1 MKEDEVYKI
10 AGEEPPFLMGTKA
23 CFEKLGRAII
33 EHDLKVTLSIAFS
46 PFQSLRGEDPL
57 TRNDSFV
64 VSLVIPASKLEQ
76 VEKDLGCTLT
86 DHFDIQIG
94 SEIISSPK
102 WKDINGISYTS
113 CYPGKNEN

>member
-1 MKEDEVYKI
+1 MNEVYKI

-23 CFEKLGRAII
+23 CFERLGRAII
-33 EHDLKVTLSIAFS
+33 EHDLKVTSSIAFR
-46 PFQSLRGEDPL
+46 PFQSLSL
-57 TRNDSFV
+57 TKNDSFV

-94 SEIISSPK
+94 SETISSPK
-102 WKDINGISYTS
+102 WKDINGGIVYTS
-113 CYPGKNEN
+113 CYPDKSETE